1 MRAHPARNP
10 SFRTRNHN
18 QRTLCPSKSDS
29 PAPKNYEL
37 KLDRIA
43 YWKGVGAIVSPV
55 VQSLL
60 KRQKRTEEGKPEHTH
75 QKISKGKKAKLAK
88 AAKAAAN

>member
-1 MRAHPARNP
+1 M
-10 SFRTRNHN
+10 
-18 QRTLCPSKSDS
+18 
-29 PAPKNYEL
+29 
-37 KLDRIA
+37 
-43 YWKGVGAIVSPV
+43 
-55 VQSLL
+55 QSLL

>member
-1 MRAHPARNP
+1 M
-10 SFRTRNHN
+10 
-18 QRTLCPSKSDS
+18 
-29 PAPKNYEL
+29 
-37 KLDRIA
+37 
-43 YWKGVGAIVSPV
+43 

-60 KRQKRTEEGKPEHTH
+60 KRQKRSEAGQPEHTH